1 MSLLYH
7 NGTTTHPRATPL
19 GAPTV
24 IMQAGGWK
32 SDAAHKA
39 VYRHAMPDKKDEM
52 RDFAAQYITELIENQ

>member
-1 MSLLYH
+1 
-7 NGTTTHPRATPL
+7 
-19 GAPTV
+19 
-24 IMQAGGWK
+24 MQAGGWK